1 MKKTKRK
8 TKRKTKKKSLRKSKL
23 LSKKNYE
30 DFIQKRKKKKKLT
43 KKQNKDLD
51 HNLFI
56 KYCKC
61 IKNLKY
67 NKKIKPNSEYP
78 ICISS
83 VYTKRG
89 FKPPKD
95 IKKKCKKYKY

>member
-8 TKRKTKKKSLRKSKL
+8 TKNKSLRKSRL

-30 DFIQKRKKKKKLT
+30 YFIKKRQKKKKLT

-51 HNLFI
+51 HTLFI

-67 NKKIKPNSEYP
+67 NKKMKPNSEYP